1 MGSRAI
7 ALGGLTA
14 LILMAFG
21 TGVGLAADYQDA
33 KHNVCEGNR
42 VLAEGC
48 PLWGTHVTGESN
60 VALGDGMMN
69 QLTSGSN
76 NVALDFVA
84 LRENT
89 AGSNNLASGTEALRD
104 NTTGSSNIAS
114 GFQALKANITGNN
127 NIASGSAALFS
138 NKTGNGNIASGTAA
152 LLSNTTGSNNLASGT
167 NALGNN
173 KTGSDNIASG
183 SEALRSNTEG
193 IGNVASGRE
202 ALKANTTG
210 NFNIA
215 SGFEALENTTGSSN
229 VALGFDAGFSLTTG
243 SNNIDISNVGVTG
256 ESGTTR
262 VGTEGTQTKAYV
274 AGVYEKPVT
283 TPACA
288 VKVNSEGQLGC
299 SKEGGGGTGAAAIAT
314 FASNQNVPSGQ
325 CLNSSEDEAG
335 GSCPKKANRFPISNL
350 LSGPIPA
357 NGATV
362 TNLYAETNAT
372 VSGKDAVLVDAID
385 NTTGTSLLSCVVI
398 AATKNH
404 CSNTG
409 SSVPVA
415 VGDRI
420 EVKIT
425 ASGPSGNNKQWQVTF
440 RY

>member
-7 ALGGLTA
+7 VLGGLTA

-21 TGVGLAADYQDA
+21 AGVGLAADYQD
-33 KHNVCEGNR
+33 KNHNVCEGN
-42 VLAEGC
+42 LPFEPTKGC
-48 PLWGTHVTGESN
+48 PEWGKHVTGFNN
-60 VALGDGMMN
+60 VALGDSMMN
-69 QLTSGSN
+69 ALTSGSN
-76 NVALDFVA
+76 NVAVGGGA
-84 LRENT
+84 LESNT
-89 AGSNNLASGTEALRD
+89 EGS
-104 NTTGSSNIAS
+104 
-114 GFQALKANITGNN
+114 N
-127 NIASGSAALFS
+127 NIASGVGALGS
-138 NKTGNGNIASGTAA
+138 NKTGHDNIASGHA
-152 LLSNTTGSNNLASGT
+152 
-167 NALGNN
+167 ALGNN

-183 SEALRSNTEG
+183 SEALQSNTEG
-193 IGNVASGRE
+193 IGNVALGFGALTANKTGIDNVALGTDALNSNTEGIENLASGHS
-202 ALKANTTG
+202 ALHSNETG
-210 NFNIA
+210 SDNIA
-215 SGFEALENTTGSSN
+215 SGHFALFANTTGSSN
-229 VALGFDAGFSLTTG
+229 VAIGREAGILTTG
-243 SNNIDISNVGVTG
+243 SLNIDISNFGVKA
-256 ESGTTR
+256 EEGTTR
-262 VGTEGTQTKAYV
+262 IGTEGTQKKAYV

-283 TPACA
+283 TPSCA

-299 SKEGGGGTGAAAIAT
+299 GSKEGGGSTGSAAIAT

-335 GSCPKKANRFPISNL
+335 GSCPKKANSFPISNL

-420 EVKIT
+420 EVKVT